1 MELGIFNHIGEVL
14 DLYNTKKDSYKL
26 IAEEIRDYFD
36 KYIFPESE
44 YELQMIYR
52 IKSASSI
59 REKLIRNNY
68 DVISMDAEG
77 VLASLRDVIG
87 LRIECKFIEEE
98 KYAYDLLKAMFD
110 QTEDSIFYYMPQMPR
125 IRLKLSEKQPQTQK
139 NGFEIYKIDGYFMM
153 GKETVNFELQIKSL
167 VNSFWSEI

>member
-52 IKSASSI
+52 IKG
-59 REKLIRNNY
+59 E
-68 DVISMDAEG
+68 
-77 VLASLRDVIG
+77 
-87 LRIECKFIEEE
+87 
-98 KYAYDLLKAMFD
+98 
-110 QTEDSIFYYMPQMPR
+110 TH
-125 IRLKLSEKQPQTQK
+125 
-139 NGFEIYKIDGYFMM
+139 
-153 GKETVNFELQIKSL
+153 KEQL
-167 VNSFWSEI
+167 